1 MRNTE
6 IDNLRFALVE
16 ARASLRTARQDL
28 ARMKRVVAKQAKA
41 HAKTAKDREI
51 EREFEVYSDA
61 RVMALE
67 DEVLRLQR
75 EEDLAAARI
84 EVAMRPFQEW
94 QWHIRERQADAQDH
108 LATVLNSAPL
118 AGVTLS
124 LVTASGEDGRNPFQG
139 DSEYVLERAP
149 S

>member
-1 MRNTE
+1 MRNNE
-6 IDNLRFALVE
+6 IDDLRLALVE
-16 ARASLRTARQDL
+16 ARASLRAARQDL
-28 ARMKRVVAKQAKA
+28 ARLKRVVAKQAKV
-41 HAKTAKDREI
+41 HSKTAKDRDA

-84 EVAMRPFQEW
+84 EIAMRPVQEW
-94 QWHIRERQADAQDH
+94 QWLIRERQADAQVH
-108 LATVLNSAPL
+108 LATVLNGAPM
-118 AGVTLS
+118 AGITLS
-124 LVTASGEDGRNPFQG
+124 LVTASGEDGRNPYQG
-139 DSEYVLERAP
+139 DSEYVQERAL